1 MRHNESMQP
10 FRELS
15 PTGKTRRL
23 RDLAHLVLADR
34 FGITN
39 ASVSLL
45 ATHSFNTLFRVD
57 CGDKRRYALRVGDGL
72 RIHALG
78 VEAIEAQWLNSLD
91 AITPMR
97 SLPTVDGTFGDTVK
111 NPGVEEPRVV
121 SLLTWV
127 PGRNLRDLFSNDA
140 AALAGRRLAELH
152 EQASSF
158 KLDTSVKLIRA
169 DKPITFG
176 DTAVLGQ
183 WQSEYG
189 TLFADAID
197 RAEGELDRL
206 WASPPHDAHLF
217 HGDFAP
223 HNIMRWRN
231 RLMPIDFQDL
241 QYGFDVQDIAIAFSS
256 WERDYPDAIADFQR
270 GYCDVRSWPAAVEP
284 LLMAALAASR
294 SLNVLNLGL
303 QLKRFGLQ
311 ESIARHTTAIRTWMS
326 TGPS

>member
-1 MRHNESMQP
+1 MQP

-23 RDLAHLVLADR
+23 RDLAHLALADR

-57 CGDKRRYALRVGDGL
+57 RGDKHRYALRLGDGL
-72 RIHALG
+72 RIHAPG
-78 VEAIEAQWLNSLD
+78 VEAIESQWLNSLD

-97 SLPTVDGTFGDTVK
+97 SLPTVGGTFGDTATS
-111 NPGVEEPRVV
+111 PGVDEPRVV

-127 PGRNLRDLFSNDA
+127 PGRNLRDRFSNDA
-140 AALAGRRLAELH
+140 AALAGTRLAELH
-152 EQASSF
+152 EQASSL
-158 KLDTSVKLIRA
+158 KLDASVELIRA

-176 DTAVLGQ
+176 DTSVLGK
-183 WQSEYG
+183 WQSKHG
-189 TLFADAID
+189 TLFVDAIY
-197 RAEGELDRL
+197 RAQGELDRL

-231 RLMPIDFQDL
+231 RVMPIDFQDL

-270 GYCDVRSWPAAVEP
+270 GYCDVRPWPSAAEP
-284 LLMAALAASR
+284 ELMAVLAAAR
-294 SLNVLNLGL
+294 NLNVLNLGL
-303 QLKRFGLQ
+303 QLQRFG
-311 ESIARHTTAIRTWMS
+311 IAERITRHAEAIRTWMS